1 MEIYHKSIICEKI
14 IHMRRTFIAIEIPAS
29 VKLRE
34 ILELLRMDLR
44 EEKIRWVNPEILH
57 ITLSFLGDT
66 SEHQVKNISEQ
77 LEKICSGYS
86 SMELHFKELGVFRSL
101 KNPRVFWIG
110 MERNELLENLQGE
123 IEIKLR
129 DYLKNRENKP
139 FSPHLTIARIKWIE
153 NIDKLKYWLQKYR
166 GKTIQKTK
174 IGEVIYYESKLTAN
188 GPVYNSIKKF
198 PLKKIR

>member
-1 MEIYHKSIICEKI
+1 MEIYYKSIICEKI
-14 IHMRRTFIAIEIPAS
+14 IHMRRTFIAVEIPAT
-29 VKLRE
+29 VKLKE
-34 ILELLRMDLR
+34 LLELLRVDMR

-86 SMELHFKELGVFRSL
+86 SMELHFKELGVFPNLR
-101 KNPRVFWIG
+101 KPGVFWIG

-123 IEIKLR
+123 IKVMLHNYGII
-129 DYLKNRENKP
+129 RENKP

-188 GPVYNSIKKF
+188 GPIYNPIKKF
-198 PLKKIR
+198 PLQKTR